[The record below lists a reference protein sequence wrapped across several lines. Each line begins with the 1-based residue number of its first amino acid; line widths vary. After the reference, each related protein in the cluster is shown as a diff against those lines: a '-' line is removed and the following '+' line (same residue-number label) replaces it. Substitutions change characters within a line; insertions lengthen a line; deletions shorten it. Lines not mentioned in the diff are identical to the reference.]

1 MCDRGGG
8 GFEGGAER
16 GDGIMPGVNRRGYS
30 TRVVLSF
37 FRLGAEAVGAFVLLR
52 EVRFF
57 VLFGIERAMV
67 CKWGGLMSRERRM
80 VAGGT
85 IVSKSVRVMVRERV

>member
-1 MCDRGGG
+1 MNDRGGG
-8 GFEGGAER
+8 GGRAER
-16 GDGIMPGVNRRGYS
+16 GEVTVPGFNRRGCS
-30 TRVVLSF
+30 TRVASSVF
-37 FRLGAEAVGAFVLLR
+37 GLGAEAVGAFVLLR